1 MEAYCLKCKQ
11 KREMVNP
18 IASFTVRGG
27 AITKGECAVCGT
39 NISKMGLTDAHSGL
53 EKPVTQPKS
62 VQSSSTKK
70 EKTGSSKAAKTGKS
84 RIRKSALSRS
94 SAKNLSGLG
103 KELVIVESPAKARTI
118 GKFLGDDYKVLA
130 SVGHVRDLLKTQLS
144 VDVEHDFAPKYRVP
158 NEKIEIVNQIKKLS
172 AHSKKVYLATDPDRE
187 GESIAWHLLDTA
199 QIPPEKTERVVF
211 HEITKDAIADAFAHP
226 RQVDMDLV
234 DAQQARRILDRLVG
248 YGVSPIL
255 WAKVRGRLSA
265 GRVQSVALRLVVE
278 REREI
283 QEFVP
288 VEYWTISA
296 EFTPEGSQRS
306 YKAKLVKVNSQEP
319 VLPDQE
325 NTLSIVTDMCQAKYL
340 LDSIKQSQR
349 KVKPSAPFIT
359 STLQQEASRKLGF
372 QTRKTMAV
380 AQQLYEGIDIGNGGE
395 TGLIT
400 YMRTDSVHVSI
411 QAIKETRQFIQTK
424 YGQAFLPEQAPHYQT
439 RAASAQEAHE
449 AVRPTLVTHEPAALK
464 KYLTNDQFK
473 LYKLIWQRFVASQMN
488 PAVIEVTSIEVVGKS
503 KVQHYLLKAT
513 SNKTVFM
520 GFRAVYEESVNEDQ
534 IEKEELV
541 DIPLEDMHEDQVQQ
555 LKDIE
560 YLQHFTQAPP
570 RYSEASLIQ
579 VLEENKIGRPST
591 YSPIISTIQTR
602 GYVTLEDKRLLPTE
616 TGFVVNDLVVE
627 YFPSIVD
634 IGFTSG
640 MEEKLDQ
647 IAQGKLNWVDV
658 MRQFYGPFEE
668 SLENAKEHM
677 PVTKIEPEKIGRAC
691 PNCGSDLVLR
701 NGKYGKFVSCS
712 TFPKCRYTE
721 PWLEKIGITCPT
733 CRTGDVI
740 RKRTR
745 KGRVFYGCSR
755 YPDCD
760 FTSWNPPIS
769 QPCPN
774 CGGTMVALNKHRA
787 RCLNC
792 SEVVSLEETENQEA

>member
-1 MEAYCLKCKQ
+1 MKCKQ

-18 IASFTVRGG
+18 VASFTVRGG

-39 NISKMGLTDAHSGL
+39 KLSRMGLTDAHAGL
-53 EKPVTQPKS
+53 EKPVTQPKR
-62 VQSSSTKK
+62 VQSSPTRKV
-70 EKTGSSKAAKTGKS
+70 KTGSSKAAKTGKL
-84 RIRKSALSRS
+84 RVKKSALSRS
-94 SAKNLSGLG
+94 SAKNLSGSG

-158 NEKIEIVNQIKKLS
+158 NEKIEIVNQIKKLA

-288 VEYWTISA
+288 VEYWTVSA
-296 EFTPEGSQRS
+296 EFTPEGSQHS
-306 YKAKLVKVNSQEP
+306 YKAKLVKINNQEP
-319 VLPDQE
+319 VLPDQDS
-325 NTLSIVTDMCQAKYL
+325 TLSIVTDMRQAKYL

-400 YMRTDSVHVSI
+400 YMRTDSVHVST

-449 AVRPTLVTHEPAALK
+449 AVRPTLVTHEPDALK
-464 KYLTNDQFK
+464 KYLTKDQFK

-488 PAVIEVTSIEVVGKS
+488 PTLIEVTSIEIVGKS
-503 KVQHYLLKAT
+503 KAQHYLLKAT

-534 IEKEELV
+534 TEKEELV
-541 DIPLEDMHEDQVQQ
+541 DIPLEDMQEDQVQQ

-560 YLQHFTQAPP
+560 YVQHFTQAPP

-658 MRQFYGPFEE
+658 MRQFYEPFEE

-701 NGKYGKFVSCS
+701 NGKYGKFISCS

-733 CRTGDVI
+733 CKTGDVI

-760 FTSWNPPIS
+760 FTSWNPPIP

-774 CGGTMVALNKHRA
+774 CGGTMVALNKHQA

-792 SEVVSLEETENQEA
+792 SEVVSLEETENREA